1 MNIILLK
8 FNVIQRWLLEIIP
21 ERLLIPTWALPLYVY
36 GNRIQLSSIY
46 CSFRNSFFLLYQ
58 MFYWWI
64 ILFFIFYVNCI
75 IPELPIFVTLLKF
88 LIISTVTLDVSQ
100 IFNFLL
106 DIFFKSLLFMN
117 IHLYFVIIDLHW
129 LNAFISVWLRY
140 RFSVHWTLKSYSFII
155 HSRRW

>member
-1 MNIILLK
+1 M
-8 FNVIQRWLLEIIP
+8 QRWLLEIIP
-21 ERLLIPTWALPLYVY
+21 KRLMIPTWALPLYVY
-36 GNRIQLSSIY
+36 GNRIHLSSIY
-46 CSFRNSFFLLYQ
+46 CSFRNSFYYCIENVLL
-58 MFYWWI
+58 MNHSIFY
-64 ILFFIFYVNCI
+64 FYVNCI

-155 HSRRW
+155 HSRLW